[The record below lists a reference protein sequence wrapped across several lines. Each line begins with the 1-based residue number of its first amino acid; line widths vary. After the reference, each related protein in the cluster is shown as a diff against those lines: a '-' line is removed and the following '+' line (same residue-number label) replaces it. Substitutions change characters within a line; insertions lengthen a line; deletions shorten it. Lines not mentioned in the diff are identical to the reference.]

1 MHYQMS
7 KCEYQPDQGFSNVV
21 NSYESSHFQGYSVS
35 RPWEQRRNHARADLS
50 LDQTKT
56 KAFRF
61 SFLETAWMDSVSEFA
76 SSMTPS
82 GSIHDLIQTWTSRRR
97 GESCHIYLHLTFIGI
112 LPTRDSSWRVYILN
126 RTSP

>member
-7 KCEYQPDQGFSNVV
+7 KCKYQPDQGFSNVV
-21 NSYESSHFQGYSVS
+21 NSYESSHFQRYSVS
-35 RPWEQRRNHARADLS
+35 RPWEQRRNHARADVS
-50 LDQTKT
+50 LDQT

-61 SFLETAWMDSVSEFA
+61 SFLDTAWMDSVSEFA

-82 GSIHDLIQTWTSRRR
+82 GSIHDLIQTWTKRRL
-97 GESCHIYLHLTFIGI
+97 GESCHVDLDLTFIGI
-112 LPTRDSSWRVYILN
+112 LPRRDSSWRVYILN

>member
-21 NSYESSHFQGYSVS
+21 NSYESSHFQGYSVN

-50 LDQTKT
+50 QDQT

-61 SFLETAWMDSVSEFA
+61 SLLETAWMDSVSEFA

-82 GSIHDLIQTWTSRRR
+82 GSIHDLIQTWTSRRL
-97 GESCHIYLHLTFIGI
+97 GESCHVYLDLTFIGI

>member
-1 MHYQMS
+1 MS

-50 LDQTKT
+50 LDQTK
-56 KAFRF
+56 AFRF

-82 GSIHDLIQTWTSRRR
+82 GSIHDLIQTWTSRRP
-97 GESCHIYLHLTFIGI
+97 GGSCHIYLHLTFIGI